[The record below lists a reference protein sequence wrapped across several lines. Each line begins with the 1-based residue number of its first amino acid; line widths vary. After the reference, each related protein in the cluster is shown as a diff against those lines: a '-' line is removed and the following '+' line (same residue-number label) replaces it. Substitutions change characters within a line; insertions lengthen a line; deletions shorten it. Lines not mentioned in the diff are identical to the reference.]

1 MFYIYFRKDWGAII
15 LVDNRFVKNQNK
27 IQGRAKN
34 SKYGS
39 SHHMHLIIQIIT
51 NINYNSTS
59 QKFEDYRIKLH
70 LV

>member
-34 SKYGS
+34 SLYAG
-39 SHHMHLIIQIIT
+39 MILQ
-51 NINYNSTS
+51 
-59 QKFEDYRIKLH
+59 FL
-70 LV
+70 